1 MEMLFFV
8 VERVT
13 MAYLVL
19 ALILE
24 KVSLPERIQGV

>member
-13 MAYLVL
+13 MAYL
-19 ALILE
+19 ILVFIHE
-24 KVSLPERIQGV
+24 GADLLE